1 MLCLLDFLSHF
12 YYLNNMNLYKIKF
25 THYSPKD
32 SKEGIFC
39 FLLASN
45 GEEVYEWMKNND
57 CKVEGYEPCNFYFDD
72 HEQNYDIN
80 YEGEPFEWSSMDYK
94 QYSGTYKEMVIY
106 FQGEDHPYQE
116 YTDLFYGKTIY
127 GWECLEIDTTKDYS
141 PLIDLEL
148 CFVAK

>member
-1 MLCLLDFLSHF
+1 
-12 YYLNNMNLYKIKF
+12 
-25 THYSPKD
+25 
-32 SKEGIFC
+32 
-39 FLLASN
+39 
-45 GEEVYEWMKNND
+45 
-57 CKVEGYEPCNFYFDD
+57 
-72 HEQNYDIN
+72 
-80 YEGEPFEWSSMDYK
+80 
-94 QYSGTYKEMVIY
+94 MVIY